1 MIRLARQPLLL
12 STLLLGMLWAQFA
25 SESVDHNHDRALEH
39 CVVCL
44 QASDLGSAAE
54 PTTVITPL
62 WFATN
67 KPQLTIPAPLQAADH
82 QQPIRG
88 PPATSPA

>member
-25 SESVDHNHDRALEH
+25 SDSVDHNHDRALEH
-39 CVVCL
+39 CVICL
-44 QASDLGSAAE
+44 QASDLGSATDT
-54 PTTVITPL
+54 TTVISPL
-62 WFATN
+62 WFTTN
-67 KPQLTIPAPLQAADH
+67 NPQLTIPAPLQAAGH

-88 PPATSPA
+88 PTATSPA